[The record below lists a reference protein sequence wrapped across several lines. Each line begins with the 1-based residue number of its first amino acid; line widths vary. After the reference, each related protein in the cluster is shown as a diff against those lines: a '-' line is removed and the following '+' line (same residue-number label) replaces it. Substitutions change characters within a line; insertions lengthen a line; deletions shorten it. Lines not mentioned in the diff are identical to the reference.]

1 MAWVVRNIDD
11 KRTFRLYD
19 SETDYWC
26 LLSLELP
33 KMQWYPLPRNYNAAT
48 VLQMLGVSQ
57 EVTNEVESWLVS
69 SYPKI
74 VEVNKQ

>member
-1 MAWVVRNIDD
+1 
-11 KRTFRLYD
+11 
-19 SETDYWC
+19 
-26 LLSLELP
+26 
-33 KMQWYPLPRNYNAAT
+33 
-48 VLQMLGVSQ
+48 MLGVSQ